1 MMKDE
6 KLHRFTA
13 KIADVEAISFP
24 IKLEEEE
31 IYRKAAYHVNK
42 LWQSN
47 LSAQPGKSSHFALAK
62 VALAF
67 AELYYRKAQQL
78 SAQSKVLESFEKELD
93 EILLTME

>member
-47 LSAQPGKSSHFALAK
+47 LSAQPGKI
-62 VALAF
+62 VALCP
-67 AELYYRKAQQL
+67 RKGGSGICGTVL
-78 SAQSKVLESFEKELD
+78 SQGSAAVGAVKGA
-93 EILLTME
+93 